1 MTMNSSEWWQQA
13 PDTSW
18 LDIEEAED
26 ILCEHDTDGK
36 TEDVEGTETEGL
48 DWLKAEEEYSLW
60 IE

>member
-1 MTMNSSEWWQQA
+1 
-13 PDTSW
+13 